1 MAESTAMAV
10 KGSVG
15 DPLAAGW
22 DALRAGD
29 WVAAR
34 ECFLGALAAEESAEA
49 FEGLGWATY
58 CLDDDPGTFDARTQA
73 FRRYRDRGDSQS
85 AARVAAWL
93 AADWLEFRGE
103 PAVASG
109 WLETAR
115 RLLDTAETGPGHGWL
130 AVHEASMVVD
140 EDPQR
145 ARTLAVEAVS
155 VGRRLSIP
163 ELEMVGM
170 GLEGLA
176 LVSTGDVVAGM
187 RRLDEA
193 TMRALSGDAAILPCV
208 AWACCYLIAAC
219 EQVRDYDRARQWCE
233 RVNEFCQRHGIALL
247 LSVCKAKYA
256 GVLTWQGR
264 WDEAEVELKLAVDG
278 LVATRPAM
286 VGDALVRLG
295 DLRRRQGRLD
305 EAEELFR
312 RCEATPLAILGRAE
326 IALDRGAAEN
336 AAELADRYLRRFPD
350 RNRVERCA
358 GLEVAVRAHLRLQ
371 ASERAEAALTE
382 LRDLAGA
389 VARSRP
395 LRAAALTA
403 HGRVAAARG
412 DLDAARCFL
421 EDALDLLV
429 DAEAPFET
437 ARIRVDLAGVLAA
450 AGRAA
455 PARAEYERALAVFRH
470 IGARGEQ
477 GRTQALVGR
486 LGPDTPDGSA
496 AGPLDVLSPREREVL
511 TLVADG
517 LTNREIAERLVV
529 SEHTVHRHV
538 TSILRKLQLPSR
550 AAAATMAARH
560 GLV

>member
-1 MAESTAMAV
+1 
-10 KGSVG
+10 
-15 DPLAAGW
+15 
-22 DALRAGD
+22 
-29 WVAAR
+29 
-34 ECFLGALAAEESAEA
+34 
-49 FEGLGWATY
+49 
-58 CLDDDPGTFDARTQA
+58 
-73 FRRYRDRGDSQS
+73 
-85 AARVAAWL
+85 
-93 AADWLEFRGE
+93 
-103 PAVASG
+103 
-109 WLETAR
+109 
-115 RLLDTAETGPGHGWL
+115 
-130 AVHEASMVVD
+130 MVVD
-140 EDPQR
+140 EDPER
-145 ARTLAVEAVS
+145 ARTLAVAAVS
-155 VGRRLSIP
+155 VGQRLSIP

-219 EQVRDYDRARQWCE
+219 EQVRDYDRAGQWCE
-233 RVNEFCQRHGIALL
+233 RVSEFCQRHGIALL

-305 EAEELFR
+305 EAEELFQ
-312 RCEATPLAILGRAE
+312 RCEGNPLAILGRAE
-326 IALDRGAAEN
+326 IALDRGAADS

-371 ASERAEAALTE
+371 ALERAEAALTE
-382 LRDLAGA
+382 LRDLADI
-389 VARSRP
+389 VTRSRP

-403 HGRVAAARG
+403 QGRVATVRG

-421 EDALDLLV
+421 EDALDLLA
-429 DAEAPFET
+429 DAGAPFET
-437 ARIRVDLAGVLAA
+437 ARVRVDLAGVLAA

-455 PARAEYERALAVFRH
+455 PARAEYGRALAVFRN

-477 GRTQALVGR
+477 VRTQALVGR
-486 LGPDTPDGSA
+486 LGPEAPGGPA
-496 AGPLDVLSPREREVL
+496 AGPLEVLSPREREVL

-550 AAAATMAARH
+550 AAAAAMAARH